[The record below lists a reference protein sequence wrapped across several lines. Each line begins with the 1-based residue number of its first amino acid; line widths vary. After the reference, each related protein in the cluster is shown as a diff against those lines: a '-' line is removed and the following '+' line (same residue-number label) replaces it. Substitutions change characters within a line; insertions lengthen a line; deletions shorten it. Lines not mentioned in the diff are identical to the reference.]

1 MINLEEFTILERD
14 ELKSYLAINNIDL
27 SSPEDPKI
35 LVKLDNNQLGQ
46 LGLGPFTLN
55 ARKEILRR
63 LLIVQR
69 DLQHPEEE
77 NFELIKEEEL
87 RVIRRY
93 WLETGDWEDSL
104 PSIFKEVM
112 GYDLNW
118 EYDDRP
124 LFDNEQITDLESLC
138 SKHNVDF
145 KALKNLYHWKKIF
158 QVIKFVVD

>member
-1 MINLEEFTILERD
+1 ME
-14 ELKSYLAINNIDL
+14 
-27 SSPEDPKI
+27 
-35 LVKLDNNQLGQ
+35 
-46 LGLGPFTLN
+46 

-77 NFELIKEEEL
+77 DFELIKEEEL

-104 PSIFKEVM
+104 PNIFKEVM

-138 SKHNVDF
+138 RKHNVDF
-145 KALKNLYHWKKIF
+145 KALKNLYHLKKIF